1 MVYRNKM
8 MKSAIPSLFRQVE
21 HEYDV
26 RILLAA
32 GYGSRTIVRGIG
44 LIPFYCNKNKWDVKD
59 FWSSRQ

>member
-1 MVYRNKM
+1 M

-44 LIPFYCNKNKWDVKD
+44 HSCMTWFTQNYDEAVLDRNTFYCNKK
-59 FWSSRQ
+59 